1 MNRLTLVGHI
11 GKDAEVK
18 DFQNGNS
25 AINFSVAHTQKWTDK
40 QGNKQEK
47 STWYDCS
54 WFINNTNIAQYLK
67 KGAKVLIEG
76 EPTARAYIN
85 QQNEA
90 VAILGVTVRSL
101 DILVFPKTDV
111 QTTQTPQANYGQ
123 QNNVF
128 PPAPAMSDD
137 DAEGD
142 LPFN

>member
-1 MNRLTLVGHI
+1 MNKLTLVGHI

-25 AINFSVAHTQKWTDK
+25 VINFSVAHTQKWTDK

-54 WFINNTNIAQYLK
+54 WFINNTNVAQYLK

-90 VAILGVTVRSL
+90 VAILGVTIRSL
-101 DILVFPKTDV
+101 DILVFPKDT
-111 QTTQTPQANYGQ
+111 QTTHTPQANYGQ
-123 QNNVF
+123 QNNAF
-128 PPAPAMSDD
+128 PPAPDFGGD
-137 DAEGD
+137 NPEDD